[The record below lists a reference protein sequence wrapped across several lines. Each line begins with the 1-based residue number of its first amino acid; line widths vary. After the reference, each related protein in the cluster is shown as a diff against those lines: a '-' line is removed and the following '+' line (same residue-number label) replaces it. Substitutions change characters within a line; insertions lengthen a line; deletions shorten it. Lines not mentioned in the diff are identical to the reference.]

1 MGRIGLMGPALAAG
15 AIESF
20 GEAAFVEECL
30 FEGSELAVEKEIRL
44 IDQADQGVGR
54 VEDDLRDLIGLQVV
68 VAAMRGND
76 PRPMSPIS
84 PICPI
89 PLSSPLLHHK
99 SNSIA
104 AAGADQ
110 AVSPSRASGASSRSR
125 TVTKLP
131 AE

>member
-1 MGRIGLMGPALAAG
+1 MGPALAAG

-76 PRPMSPIS
+76 PRLLRPMSPIS

-89 PLSSPLLHHK
+89 PLSSPLHGTQFYRGDRNCSSDFAEQGVGSVLDK
-99 SNSIA
+99 
-104 AAGADQ
+104 AGGD
-110 AVSPSRASGASSRSR
+110 
-125 TVTKLP
+125 
-131 AE
+131 